1 MTCSSFWGGGAVHTT
16 LSPSKTAIASSKI
29 AWICG
34 QCIFKHEG
42 SKPGS
47 CHFCQVPHQKRKAV
61 VVPLPTPSSVLWDAA
76 ALAMAS
82 VLLAKPACICQPER
96 SSSSVIDL
104 SSPDAVL
111 AVASV
116 TPAKPAC
123 ICQPARSFSSVID
136 LSAPGVALAMA
147 SVSPA
152 KPVCIRHPARSS
164 GSVID
169 LSTLDAVLLAGN
181 VADMSAT
188 CRHDSQMSALLANMA
203 LSCRHKT
210 DPDTTFLC
218 RGWPTFTPFF
228 FLYQNM
234 YTQPAKN
241 LYIRSLVYNTIEQL
255 TTTTHNNQHEPWLG
269 QRHHQLM
276 VPPLRIGLR
285 KACAVGLG
293 SATVGSLVW
302 GANASPIKK

>member
-1 MTCSSFWGGGAVHTT
+1 M
-16 LSPSKTAIASSKI
+16 
-29 AWICG
+29 
-34 QCIFKHEG
+34 CI
-42 SKPGS
+42 
-47 CHFCQVPHQKRKAV
+47 R
-61 VVPLPTPSSVLWDAA
+61 
-76 ALAMAS
+76 
-82 VLLAKPACICQPER
+82 QPER

-123 ICQPARSFSSVID
+123 ICRPAHSFSSVID

-152 KPVCIRHPARSS
+152 KPVCICHLARSS

-169 LSTLDAVLLAGN
+169 LSNFDVVLLAGN
-181 VADMSAT
+181 VPDMSAT
-188 CRHDSQMSALLANMA
+188 CRHDSQMSALLADIMA
-203 LSCRHKT
+203 LSCRHKI

-276 VPPLRIGLR
+276 VLPLRIGLR
-285 KACAVGLG
+285 KARTAGLG
-293 SATVGSLVW
+293 SAAGGSLVW
-302 GANASPIKK
+302 GANVSPIKK